1 MPTNPLYRVWRV
13 CVSLVTVLLVTFLP
27 IMLCYHDEEDHFGLV
42 MTLRCVFLVD
52 TVLKFFVAY
61 TDQRHFLVQI
71 RSRIIQHHLRSWFTF
86 DLLLVLPIELILFG
100 DPNMSS
106 LRLRN
111 LFSMSLTLHA
121 IKNATIPQ
129 LIVQISMRLRL
140 SPAAQ
145 KLFHFLTTLG
155 LLTHNVTCLFH
166 VMAKFERNPDA
177 LEEANSEYIKSFY
190 WAFQTATTVGFG
202 NISLRTTSERLFG
215 MIWMCIG
222 VALTMYLAGNIQMQ
236 ASEMA
241 RLNDNLKEK
250 QGLLHQFAADVG
262 LTVELERQIAR
273 YLELSS
279 DEMRNFALL
288 KSQQD
293 IEEIPLMLRAQLVY
307 YLFSR
312 YITSIPIFINHD
324 IALLTK
330 MAIRLRAHT
339 LEQGE
344 LLYSHGDYTEDIFFL
359 LRGSILLISE
369 TGDVMTKYTRYDI
382 LGVPEVLNRKK
393 YRKGSAK
400 ATERCFLFSL
410 DARTLNNI
418 ARDHPEIMDELRRG
432 YVSQSKKPRPRLT
445 PKAKGRF
452 YIPPMFLTGTIKDRL
467 FAITE
472 KCWKGS
478 YMAELNFRGRYVQ
491 KAIRRKLEETNHF
504 KLLWR
509 MKRVQ
514 RVLRRRPVSY
524 THLTLPTI
532 YSV

>member
-1 MPTNPLYRVWRV
+1 MKSFADGFGSSNGKKYGLKPRIPKGPRRALFDNGRQPIKREESQFISYKDYAINLGRVVKEQRKTTKTVTKARCAFLWNKARHAFFLGKFSKLNHLVNRRRYGIDTHDKRRRERRSRYVIMPTNPLYRVWRV

-382 LGVPEVLNRKK
+382 LGVPEVLNRVQ
-393 YRKGSAK
+393 
-400 ATERCFLFSL
+400 E
-410 DARTLNNI
+410 
-418 ARDHPEIMDELRRG
+418 
-432 YVSQSKKPRPRLT
+432 VSQR
-445 PKAKGRF
+445 
-452 YIPPMFLTGTIKDRL
+452 
-467 FAITE
+467 
-472 KCWKGS
+472 KCKS
-478 YMAELNFRGRYVQ
+478 Y
-491 KAIRRKLEETNHF
+491 
-504 KLLWR
+504 
-509 MKRVQ
+509 
-514 RVLRRRPVSY
+514 
-524 THLTLPTI
+524 
-532 YSV
+532 